1 MLPTLLRLRFFS
13 SRVWKKKKQQ
23 LVEGWRI
30 SPLENKNRDLRGGEI
45 DAARNDLHRV
55 LIWNFLFG
63 FFDKLTQRNEALS

>member
-1 MLPTLLRLRFFS
+1 
-13 SRVWKKKKQQ
+13 VWKKKQ

-45 DAARNDLHRV
+45 DATRSDLHRV